1 LNSMKSYQSQAEA
14 KTQPEQIPGGLK
26 ESQFFKKEANRF
38 FQKSAEV
45 PVRTPQPFRA
55 DTEYH
60 KSLFRLFVKHFE
72 YVYARPNDIIMIE
85 SCDHLVKV
93 YVGVGE
99 RAKLTLRHNTL
110 KDFLSQLPATHFLRI
125 GRFCAINIQR
135 LTGGN
140 CNEQV
145 FEFDFKISIKPKH
158 FVSHSVFTNI
168 GI

>member
-1 LNSMKSYQSQAEA
+1 MKSYQTESGGEMSF
-14 KTQPEQIPGGLK
+14 EQSSSSSTK
-26 ESQFFKKEANRF
+26 ESKFFNKESSRL
-38 FQKSAEV
+38 FQPPAVLPK
-45 PVRTPQPFRA
+45 PVTESPRTE
-55 DTEYH
+55 DI
-60 KSLFRLFVKHFE
+60 FRLFVKHFD

-99 RAKLTLRHNTL
+99 KAKLTLRHNTL
-110 KDFLSQLPATHFLRI
+110 KDFLSKLPSTHFLRI
-125 GRFCAINIQR
+125 GRFCAINIKR

-145 FEFDFKISIKPKH
+145 FEFDFKISVKLKH
-158 FVSHSVFTNI
+158 FVSHTVFTRI